1 MEKAKKIDISNR
13 PNDEQV
19 KNTWG
24 SSCPIWIFGDEKSAD
39 TDMKEKFNIVD
50 DEKKD

>member
-1 MEKAKKIDISNR
+1 MEKSKTIDISNR
-13 PNDEQV
+13 PKDTKQDINIPGRPV
-19 KNTWG
+19 
-24 SSCPIWIFGDEKSAD
+24 WIFGDEKSAD